1 MFNKLKDPF
10 FKKINISENLI
21 KWKFLTF
28 FLRMNYKILIKIS
41 LKTFNHKNFKRYL
54 RVFLNNINLILI
66 IFKKLKIYFF
76 QNWENIWECS
86 AIKI

>member
-1 MFNKLKDPF
+1 
-10 FKKINISENLI
+10 
-21 KWKFLTF
+21 
-28 FLRMNYKILIKIS
+28 MNYKILIKIS

-76 QNWENIWECS
+76 QN
-86 AIKI
+86 